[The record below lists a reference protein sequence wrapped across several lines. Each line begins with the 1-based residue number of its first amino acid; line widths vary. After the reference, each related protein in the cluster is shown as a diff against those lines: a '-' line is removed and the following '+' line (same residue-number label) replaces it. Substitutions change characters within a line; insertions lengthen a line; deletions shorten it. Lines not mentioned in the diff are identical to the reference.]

1 MHTTTDRVAHATQR
15 RTSTRQPRVAFIRL
29 SLAAAITLLSAVSA
43 RRGAAQDSTKAADS
57 ARAAAAADS
66 LHGRTPRHHG
76 DTTSLAPMTI
86 TAAPPPPNMPAMTVT
101 ITQAEIATAPANSP
115 WELLRQTTGLEA
127 HEQGQGPGFASDISV
142 RGFSSDHSTDIALWV
157 DGVPINEPVNGHAEG
172 YNDLNL
178 IFPQAV
184 SGIDVLKGPVSA
196 LYGNFAFSGII
207 NVRTIERMN
216 GTQAEV
222 TGGSFGNLEG
232 SVLTGFDHGVTSG
245 VLGIRGWHDDGW
257 REHSSGNLGQ
267 LHGRLIQEL
276 SAKTTLD
283 LGVELYATSYD
294 SPGFLDTASYAAGDY
309 NIVSNFGDGGTKQH
323 AQERASLGVQVSD
336 AMLWRTTLFATQGLW
351 NFWLSTPPGLGGLL
365 EGSGVE
371 TREYDKR
378 YGGGLT
384 SAMTYTA
391 KQTEISFGLQAQYD
405 HSHYENWAQAV
416 LETRQDSAPNAL
428 AMASQSSGGIFAQ
441 ANFNANSW
449 LRVLL
454 GARLDGLSTSSQ
466 QPDSL
471 GQQICNGWN
480 DHAMLTCST
489 TQHSKNIFSPKM
501 GLLAQATHWLGI
513 YVNASKGFRQEDGV
527 ILDPTVPYITV
538 WQYET
543 GVQISGGGLNLQASV
558 FRMDLSNDQSSN
570 GQMTIGGGP
579 SVRKGI
585 DLTGS
590 YVVIPGLTLS
600 TAVTFL
606 DAKYT
611 TFVDPDTEIDYSGA
625 TVFNTSTYV
634 GIFTVNETP
643 PHSIWQFQ
651 LSTNFQ
657 GPYTPFEEEIG
668 LTRPAFALLN
678 GYVGVRL
685 WSKWNLSLAMRNI
698 LDTAYRELES
708 GYFVTPGQPRT
719 VYAKLQ
725 FGP

>member
-1 MHTTTDRVAHATQR
+1 M
-15 RTSTRQPRVAFIRL
+15 
-29 SLAAAITLLSAVSA
+29 SA
-43 RRGAAQDSTKAADS
+43 
-57 ARAAAAADS
+57 
-66 LHGRTPRHHG
+66 
-76 DTTSLAPMTI
+76 
-86 TAAPPPPNMPAMTVT
+86 T
-101 ITQAEIATAPANSP
+101 ITQEEIAKAPANAP

-127 HEQGQGPGFASDISV
+127 HEQGQGPGFASDISI

-172 YNDLNL
+172 YNDFNL

-196 LYGNFAFSGII
+196 LYGNFAFSGVI
-207 NVRTIERMN
+207 NVRTIERMQ
-216 GTQAEV
+216 GTQAEL
-222 TGGSFGNLEG
+222 TAGSFGNVEG
-232 SVLTGFDHGVTSG
+232 SVLTGFDHGLTSG

-257 REHSSGNLGQ
+257 RQHSSGNLGQ
-267 LHGRLIQEL
+267 LHGRLLQEL
-276 SAKTTLD
+276 SATTTLD

-294 SPGFLDTASYAAGDY
+294 SPGFLDTASYQARDY

-323 AQERASLGVQVSD
+323 AQERASLAVDLSD
-336 AMLWRTTLFATQGLW
+336 ALLWRTTLFATQGVW

-384 SAMTYTA
+384 SALTYA
-391 KQTEISFGLQAQYD
+391 AHQTEISFGLQAQYD
-405 HSHYENWAQAV
+405 HSHYENWAETVAA
-416 LETRQDSAPNAL
+416 TRQDSAANAL
-428 AMASQSSGGIFAQ
+428 AMASQGSGGLFVQ
-441 ANFNANSW
+441 GNFNATKW
-449 LRVLL
+449 LRILL
-454 GARLDGLSTSSQ
+454 GARLDQLSTSSQ

-471 GQQICNGWN
+471 GTELCNGWN
-480 DHAMLTCST
+480 DHATLTCST
-489 TQHSKNIFSPKM
+489 TKYSKGIFSPKT
-501 GLLAQATHWLGI
+501 GLLAQATPWLGV

-527 ILDPTVPYITV
+527 ILDPTVPFITV
-538 WQYET
+538 WQYEA
-543 GVQISGGGLNLQASV
+543 GVQINSHGLNFQASV
-558 FRMDLSNDQSSN
+558 FRMNLSNDQGNN

-600 TAVTFL
+600 TAVTLL

-611 TFVDPDTEIDYSGA
+611 TFIDPGTGVDYSGA
-625 TVFNTSTYV
+625 NVFNTSTYV

-643 PHSIWQFQ
+643 PKSIWQFQ

-657 GPYTPFEEEIG
+657 GPYTPFEEG
-668 LTRPAFALLN
+668 VGVTRPAFALLN
-678 GYVGVRL
+678 GYVGARL
-685 WSKWNLSLAMRNI
+685 WSKWELSLGVRNI
-698 LDTAYRELES
+698 FDTQYRELES

-719 VYAKLQ
+719 FYFRAN
-725 FGP
+725 FGN